1 MRQKSAGDKCLQEEG
16 RFNTAAIFVRDVTDA
31 TGSGGTFLSDPRL
44 LLLETSARSESM
56 LACAPLERVPRPL
69 PLRVATTPVAV

>member
-16 RFNTAAIFVRDVTDA
+16 RFNTEGFFLRGMAGAA
-31 TGSGGTFLSDPRL
+31 GPGGTFLSDPGL
-44 LLLETSARSESM
+44 LPLATSARSGSM

-69 PLRVATTPVAV
+69 PLRVPTTAVAV